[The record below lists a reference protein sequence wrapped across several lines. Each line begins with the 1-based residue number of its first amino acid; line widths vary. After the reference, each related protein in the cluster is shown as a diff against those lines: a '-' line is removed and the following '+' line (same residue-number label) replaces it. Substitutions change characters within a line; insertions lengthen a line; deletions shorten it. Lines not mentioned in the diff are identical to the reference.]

1 MHLSSHGNHKSAGLP
16 SQTGKHSA
24 RQANEDT
31 KPVPHVAGV
40 PETISEDVE
49 GKACP
54 SFHAGRRNKKSW
66 GGHLFPAWRLM
77 SPSSLPLIE

>member
-54 SFHAGRRNKKSW
+54 SFHAGRRNQKSW
-66 GGHLFPAWRLM
+66 GGASLSGVAFDVAII
-77 SPSSLPLIE
+77 PSSH